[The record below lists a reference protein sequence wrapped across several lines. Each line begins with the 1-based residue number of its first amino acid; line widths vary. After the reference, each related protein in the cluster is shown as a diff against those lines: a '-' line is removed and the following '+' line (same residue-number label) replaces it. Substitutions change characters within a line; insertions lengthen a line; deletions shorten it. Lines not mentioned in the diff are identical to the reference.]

1 MRVRAAA
8 PCRGAERANGVHW
21 RDGTYDMSEE
31 SGLTEAQKAIV
42 APPTVYYTPPWFQLD
57 IPQPRL

>member
-1 MRVRAAA
+1 V
-8 PCRGAERANGVHW
+8 PYGVHW